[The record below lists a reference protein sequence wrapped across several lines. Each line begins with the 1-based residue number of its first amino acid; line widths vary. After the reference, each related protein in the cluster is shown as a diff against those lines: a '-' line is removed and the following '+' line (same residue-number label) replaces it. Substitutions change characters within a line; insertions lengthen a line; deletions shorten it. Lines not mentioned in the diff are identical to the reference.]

1 MSIHHNFVSIDHSGS
16 IVTTIIIIGFN
27 SPLAEKQGRPFP
39 GFESHPLNIG
49 DWKCNSIFE
58 NHPVSCVEEWTLE
71 LKKVIGSHPMDS
83 VHATKGRLGQ
93 QISANFRKCSKL
105 SWPPPP
111 LENWAP
117 KSEMK
122 CLWTGNAPPFET
134 FPKYRGNLLSV
145 GQVKDL
151 RLWTR
156 FEILLR
162 ESPCPSVRDE
172 ISTASYMYEWLAALG
187 SPVAGVRGRGAGGRP
202 RSRGPTGP

>member
-1 MSIHHNFVSIDHSGS
+1 MSICCQFISNQVLYEHSSQLCINWSLRVNRNYHHHHWVR
-16 IVTTIIIIGFN
+16 
-27 SPLAEKQGRPFP
+27 PLAEKQGRPFP

-58 NHPVSCVEEWTLE
+58 SHPVSCVEEWTLE

-93 QISANFRKCSKL
+93 QISAKFRKCSKL

-122 CLWTGNAPPFET
+122 CFWTGNAPPHPHLKHFQNIAEICC
-134 FPKYRGNLLSV
+134 LL
-145 GQVKDL
+145 VK
-151 RLWTR
+151 WM
-156 FEILLR
+156 I
-162 ESPCPSVRDE
+162 
-172 ISTASYMYEWLAALG
+172 
-187 SPVAGVRGRGAGGRP
+187 
-202 RSRGPTGP
+202 